1 MRWLAIMR
9 TQIIS
14 RYIDPNQTNAGAD
27 GAENYEQRGNVSP
40 RKGRAML
47 NRNVPRYTS
56 YPTAPHFTAS
66 VGAETYASWLKG
78 LGSAA
83 TLSLYL
89 HVPYCAQLCL
99 YCGCHTK
106 VTLRRAP
113 IEAYAMRLAREIAL
127 VAGFTGRRRVTHLHW
142 GGGTPSILGVDGLRA
157 LHAALAQAFD
167 IDPTGEHAIELDPR
181 HVTPALAAALADIGV
196 DRASLGV
203 QDLNESV
210 QRAIGR
216 IQPFAVVKDAVAML
230 AKAGITKINFDLM
243 YGLPRQTVDDVR
255 ATIAQVHTLSP
266 SRLAV
271 FGYAHV
277 PWMKAQQRL
286 IESNKLPGFAE
297 RQAQAA
303 AAHQALCGLG
313 YRPIGLD
320 HYARAD
326 EPLTTAARAGRLH
339 RNFQGYTTDAA
350 DALIGLGA
358 SAIGRLPQ
366 GYVQNAADI
375 AGYSRA
381 IDQKRLATVKGIA
394 LSADDRLRAHVIERL
409 MCDLSVDLDA
419 LAAAAGV
426 HAESYFAEELES
438 LIPFTRDRLL
448 DIAGRRI
455 RVTEKGRPFVRIL
468 AATFDTYL
476 RQASVRHSLAV

>member
-1 MRWLAIMR
+1 
-9 TQIIS
+9 
-14 RYIDPNQTNAGAD
+14 
-27 GAENYEQRGNVSP
+27 
-40 RKGRAML
+40 ML

-66 VGAETYASWLKG
+66 VDADTYASWLEA
-78 LGSAA
+78 LARTA

-113 IEAYAMRLAREIAL
+113 IEAYAGRLAGEIAL
-127 VAGFTGRRRVTHLHW
+127 IADKVGRRRVTHLHW
-142 GGGTPSILGVDGLRA
+142 GGGTPSILGGDGLRA
-157 LHAALAQAFD
+157 IHATLAHAFD
-167 IDPTGEHAIELDPR
+167 LGRIGEHAIELDPR
-181 HVTPALAAALADIGV
+181 HVTPAIAGALRRIGV
-196 DRASLGV
+196 NRASLGV
-203 QDLNESV
+203 QDLNDSV

-216 IQPFAVVKDAVAML
+216 IQPFATLRGAVAML
-230 AKAGITKINFDLM
+230 RDAGIVNLNFDLM

-277 PWMKAQQRL
+277 PWMKSHQRL
-286 IESNKLPGFAE
+286 IGTETLPGFAE

-303 AAHQALCGLG
+303 AAHAALCELG
-313 YRPIGLD
+313 YQPIGLD

-326 EPLTTAARAGRLH
+326 DVLAVAARDGRLR
-339 RNFQGYTTDAA
+339 RNFQGYTTDTA

-381 IDQKRLATVKGIA
+381 IEAHRFATVKGIA
-394 LSADDRLRAHVIERL
+394 LSDDDRLRAAVIERL
-409 MCDLSVDLDA
+409 MCDLGANLDE
-419 LAAAAGV
+419 LAHAAGV
-426 HAESYFAEELES
+426 RADSYFAGELARLAS
-438 LIPFTRDRLL
+438 FAHDGLL
-448 DIAGRRI
+448 DIEGAHLRL
-455 RVTEKGRPFVRIL
+455 TEKGRPFVRVI
-468 AATFDTYL
+468 ASAFDTYL
-476 RQASVRHSLAV
+476 LDHAARHSLAV

>member
-1 MRWLAIMR
+1 
-9 TQIIS
+9 
-14 RYIDPNQTNAGAD
+14 
-27 GAENYEQRGNVSP
+27 
-40 RKGRAML
+40 ML

-66 VGAETYASWLKG
+66 VGRDTYASWLEA
-78 LGSAA
+78 LGENA

-113 IEAYAMRLAREIAL
+113 IEAYAGRLGGEIAL
-127 VAGFTGRRRVTHLHW
+127 IADKVGRRRVTHLHW
-142 GGGTPSILGVDGLRA
+142 GGGTPSILGGDGL
-157 LHAALAQAFD
+157 HAIHAKLARAFD
-167 IDPTGEHAIELDPR
+167 LDQIGEHAIELDPR
-181 HVTPALAAALADIGV
+181 HVTPAIAAALGRIGIN
-196 DRASLGV
+196 RASLGV
-203 QDLNESV
+203 QDLNDSV

-216 IQPFAVVKDAVAML
+216 IQPFTTLQNAVAML
-230 AKAGITKINFDLM
+230 KDAGIVKINFDLM

-277 PWMKAQQRL
+277 PWMKSHQRL
-286 IESNKLPGFAE
+286 IATEALPGFAE

-303 AAHQALCGLG
+303 AAHAVLCTLG
-313 YRPIGLD
+313 YQPIGLD

-326 EPLTTAARAGRLH
+326 DALAAAARDGHLH

-366 GYVQNAADI
+366 GYVQNAPDI

-381 IDQKRLATVKGIA
+381 IDAKRLATVKGVA
-394 LSADDRLRAHVIERL
+394 LSGDDRLRAAVIERL
-409 MCDLSVDLDA
+409 MCDLGADLDA
-419 LAAAAGV
+419 LSRAAGV
-426 HAESYFAEELES
+426 RADTCFADELAS
-438 LIPFTRDRLL
+438 LAPFARDGLL
-448 DIAGRRI
+448 AVEGARMRI
-455 RVTEKGRPFVRIL
+455 TEKGRPFVRVI
-468 AATFDTYL
+468 ASAFDAYL
-476 RQASVRHSLAV
+476 REHAARHSLAV